1 MSSWIA
7 RKKIAWGTGNN
18 GSGKGPGGG
27 KGREVEV
34 LNLLSR
40 FVPRETNIEI
50 EEYNCLPI
58 GICKCVHQGIGEREG
73 QKEAGY

>member
-1 MSSWIA
+1 MDS
-7 RKKIAWGTGNN
+7 KKKDSMGGQGIMGA
-18 GSGKGPGGG
+18 GKGLERERA
-27 KGREVEV
+27 REVEV

-40 FVPRETNIEI
+40 FVPRETDIEI

-73 QKEAGY
+73 RKEASY